1 MTDGPGSKAP
11 WQTGLD
17 RAQQAVARG
26 QSQPEPLPLPPVPV
40 VQSTGDWKL
49 DRRLARHL
57 AKQQKQ
63 AIEDHYRSPLE
74 GWVMLA
80 AAGGLA
86 VMAMLHGADM
96 WWLLFPAMGI
106 GTGGARIIGKRT
118 WQAGAPPAPVLTPAP
133 PETPRPLPVKAA
145 PEVDPRDERVDAICD
160 KILKEVER
168 GSKVVTELI
177 RDPKETV
184 KTLRLTCRELTRRE
198 RELRTLTTPEDE
210 ARLAAER
217 TGLTERIAAEKDDV
231 VRQRLASALQAL
243 DDSAQAARGD
253 HRRRQAVRC
262 RAHPH
267 QLCHGE
273 PVHADHP
280 LAVGG
285 FRVGRCRRG
294 GSPKQP
300 GRPGPAHERRGR
312 CPGSR
317 EPGRALP
324 GDRRCLSGGGVELE
338 HAPAHPL
345 IRAPCSVGS

>member
-1 MTDGPGSKAP
+1 
-11 WQTGLD
+11 
-17 RAQQAVARG
+17 
-26 QSQPEPLPLPPVPV
+26 V

-243 DDSAQAARGD
+243 DDQRKQREEITVAAKRFDAEHTRISYAMESLYTQIIRLRSADSASVDVAGAGLRSSLDDLGQHMNAVADALEAVNRGELSQVTDVASPAA
-253 HRRRQAVRC
+253 
-262 RAHPH
+262 
-267 QLCHGE
+267 E
-273 PVHADHP
+273 PSSST
-280 LAVGG
+280 
-285 FRVGRCRRG
+285 R
-294 GSPKQP
+294 
-300 GRPGPAHERRGR
+300 
-312 CPGSR
+312 
-317 EPGRALP
+317 LP
-324 GDRRCLSGGGVELE
+324 TR
-338 HAPAHPL
+338 
-345 IRAPCSVGS
+345 